1 MHDTPGKDKGMV
13 WFNCLFASGLLLHP
27 SAKHWTKIIRIPSK
41 KTELTTAIGSWFT
54 APPRFDL
61 FLPEELFEWPWVDAH
76 SEQFSA
82 SKVIPLRKAD
92 WLQAFWFQFFL
103 TATAAKNPMKTQRFR
118 CRMAWWAL
126 RCLVNTLRV
135 RLTHTFSSAQLWCAI
150 RHGED
155 VGADF
160 GGNPTFITITR
171 QRFQPC
177 SQIGPFPQVGVK
189 IENTWNH
196 HLAKVLLHTFFS
208 RTTPLTKILRNLQN
222 TLHPKQIPLQSLKQ
236 RKENQG

>member
-1 MHDTPGKDKGMV
+1 MIQLPFRIGAYYCTPRPNIGPRYMK
-13 WFNCLFASGLLLHP
+13 S
-27 SAKHWTKIIRIPSK
+27 IRIPSK
-41 KTELTTAIGSWFT
+41 KRSWPRRLVHDLLHRHVLTFFYQKSCLSDHGLMLTPNNSQHQRSFLSEKPIGFKPSDSNFSWQQQ
-54 APPRFDL
+54 PRRTQWKHSDFGA
-61 FLPEELFEWPWVDAH
+61 EW
-76 SEQFSA
+76 
-82 SKVIPLRKAD
+82 
-92 WLQAFWFQFFL
+92 
-103 TATAAKNPMKTQRFR
+103 
-118 CRMAWWAL
+118 AWWAL